1 MNMWKNPIVTAA
13 AGLLLGFFVGWV
25 VGQGQPAPP
34 APAAASADPH
44 AGVPGAPSLS
54 GAPQMPPEGGR
65 TAATG
70 NPQLMEQARNLDQ
83 LLAQDPKNY
92 QHLVQAGNVQYDMGN
107 FVKATDYYEKA
118 LALQADSPDVLTD
131 LGVCYRES
139 NQPAKAIEYFDRAAD
154 LRPEHWQSRYN
165 AAVVRLFDL
174 NDAEGAQ
181 MELDKLKPIIA
192 SLRGSGAA
200 GELPDLV
207 GLEQEIAK
215 RRK

>member
-1 MNMWKNPIVTAA
+1 MNMWKNPIVAA
-13 AGLLLGFFVGWV
+13 VAGLLLGFFVGWI
-25 VGQGQPAPP
+25 VGQEQTAAP
-34 APAAASADPH
+34 APAAAAGDPH
-44 AGVPGAPSLS
+44 AGVPGAPPLS

-65 TAATG
+65 TTMTG

-83 LLAQDPKNY
+83 LLAQDPANY
-92 QHLVQAGNVQYDMGN
+92 QHLVQAGNVQYDLGN
-107 FVKATDYYEKA
+107 FVKAATFYEKA
-118 LALQADSPDVLTD
+118 LAIRADSPDVLTD

-139 NQPAKAIEYFDRAAD
+139 NQSAKAIEYFDRAAD

-181 MELDKLKPIIA
+181 MELNKLKPILA
-192 SLRGSGAA
+192 SLKGSSASGD
-200 GELPDLV
+200 LPDLA

-215 RRK
+215 RKK